1 MEGLVNEGMDKG
13 SMMELEDKIEK
24 TDIYICDEAVR
35 DMKHKKD
42 TEDFNT
48 SKTQTPQHTES
59 DSVRIGSSRAALVC
73 LGLLCVLLLTAVIV
87 LCVYIHT
94 KSTNYT
100 EERDQLLTTI
110 TSLTKE
116 RDQLITE
123 TTNLTE
129 ERDQLITKTTNL
141 TEERDQLI
149 TKTTNLTEERDQLIT
164 KTTNL
169 TEERDQLITKTT
181 NLTEERD
188 HLIIQNGNLTKE
200 IVLIDGWTNYQYSVY
215 FISSEKKSWT
225 ESRRYC
231 TDRGADLII
240 INNKEEQNFVRNI
253 TSSADL
259 VWIGLT
265 DSDVE
270 GTWKWVDGTSM
281 TSGFS
286 FWGSGEPNGNTNE
299 NCALIYSSGWAD
311 YPLFDRDYTI
321 FITTE
326 TMKCFI
332 CGKYGHIK
340 TGCPVVKEAQ
350 RAKNGSESD
359 PVRDVVENDLVK
371 RTTESVASDLNA
383 EISASIEMG
392 EKDDSIEITD
402 ATVPDARQIGTND
415 PVETVEGLK
424 QSGEKDRPKV
434 SDVLD
439 EVQASSSRAAAGA
452 EGSAA
457 AAEAEGSAAAAE
469 TEGSA
474 AAAEAEGLAAAAETE
489 GSAAAAEAEGLAAAA
504 ETEGSA
510 AAAEAEGLAAAAEAE
525 GLAAAGAEGS
535 DQKSISQAASLGGS
549 YARLE
554 EGSSLF
560 PHI

>member
-24 TDIYICDEAVR
+24 TDIYICAEAVR

-116 RDQLITE
+116 RGQLITNN
-123 TTNLTE
+123 TNLRD
-129 ERDQLITKTTNL
+129 ERDQ
-141 TEERDQLI
+141 
-149 TKTTNLTEERDQLIT
+149 
-164 KTTNL
+164 
-169 TEERDQLITKTT
+169 
-181 NLTEERD
+181 
-188 HLIIQNGNLTKE
+188 LIIQNGNLTKE
-200 IVLIDGWTNYQYSVY
+200 RDQLKSEKNQQICFGKVDGWTNYQYSVY

-286 FWGSGEPNGNTNE
+286 FWGSGEPNGNTKE
-299 NCALIYSSGWAD
+299 NCTLIYSSGWAD
-311 YPLFDRDYTI
+311 YPCNDNFKWICEKTI
-321 FITTE
+321 F
-326 TMKCFI
+326 K
-332 CGKYGHIK
+332 
-340 TGCPVVKEAQ
+340 
-350 RAKNGSESD
+350 
-359 PVRDVVENDLVK
+359 
-371 RTTESVASDLNA
+371 
-383 EISASIEMG
+383 
-392 EKDDSIEITD
+392 
-402 ATVPDARQIGTND
+402 
-415 PVETVEGLK
+415 
-424 QSGEKDRPKV
+424 
-434 SDVLD
+434 
-439 EVQASSSRAAAGA
+439 
-452 EGSAA
+452 
-457 AAEAEGSAAAAE
+457 
-469 TEGSA
+469 
-474 AAAEAEGLAAAAETE
+474 
-489 GSAAAAEAEGLAAAA
+489 
-504 ETEGSA
+504 
-510 AAAEAEGLAAAAEAE
+510 
-525 GLAAAGAEGS
+525 
-535 DQKSISQAASLGGS
+535 
-549 YARLE
+549 
-554 EGSSLF
+554 
-560 PHI
+560 